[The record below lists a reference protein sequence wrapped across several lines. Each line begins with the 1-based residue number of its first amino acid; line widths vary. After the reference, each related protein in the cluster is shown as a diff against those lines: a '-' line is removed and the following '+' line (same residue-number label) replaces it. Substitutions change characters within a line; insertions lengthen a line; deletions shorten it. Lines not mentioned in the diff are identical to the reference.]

1 MQQDPE
7 ILALNRRVE
16 ALERLLRSGVA
27 INQATQDLNKTT
39 TWTGTTTGLTVGTI
53 VTWTGTAWAAADQ
66 DTLNPEDQIG
76 VVISQSATRITVV
89 LWGNFILDPATVTD
103 QTAYYLDPANPG
115 DFTDTP
121 ADTLV
126 FRCAE
131 NGECFIATAGGGGT
145 GSASAIVGY
154 ADPSAK
160 SLYLAECA
168 SGTAYTVWSPTV
180 SGPTTQKDTNW
191 AVAIAGPTVTDPGG
205 NYSALYLQGM
215 VHYPSH
221 GFTKPQVLS
230 VQYDTYY
237 HTYSASITPQTKTT
251 VMGVGDRVVLIPCGP
266 DDFYFDG
273 ALPGNEVP
281 GALDTGEMYA
291 KNAADSN
298 PTARMDPELG
308 VSATGGGRLKVF
320 TDPNKQVDIVQTG
333 HVQATRSATVF
344 DYLHVNTITN
354 DSTVPTGSGVKGQIH
369 VIY

>member
-1 MQQDPE
+1 MPT
-7 ILALNRRVE
+7 E
-16 ALERLLRSGVA
+16 ADFLDLQKRLFAVERLLRAGIPTNNVSP
-27 INQATQDLNKTT
+27 DLNKTT
-39 TWTGTTTGLTVGTI
+39 TWTGDTTDLIVGTI
-53 VTWTGTAWAAADQ
+53 ATWTGTAWEAADQ

-76 VVISQSATRITVV
+76 VVVRQSTTSITVV
-89 LWGNFILDPATVTD
+89 LWGNFNLDPADVTD
-103 QTAYYLDPANPG
+103 QTAYYLDPDNPG
-115 DFTDTP
+115 EFTDTP

-131 NGECFIATAGGGGT
+131 NGECFIATAGGGGE
-145 GSASAIVGY
+145 GAPAAIVGY
-154 ADPSAK
+154 DDPSGK
-160 SLYLAECA
+160 TLYLAECS
-168 SGTAYTVWSPTV
+168 SGSAYTSWATSV

-191 AVAIAGPTVTDPGG
+191 PVAIAGPTVTDPGG

-237 HTYSASITPQTKTT
+237 HTYSATLTPQTKTT

-273 ALPGNEVP
+273 SVSGNEVP

-333 HVQATRSATVF
+333 HVQATRSSTVF
-344 DYLHVNTITN
+344 DYLHVNVIT
-354 DSTVPTGSGVKGQIH
+354 DSPTVPTGAGVKGQIH